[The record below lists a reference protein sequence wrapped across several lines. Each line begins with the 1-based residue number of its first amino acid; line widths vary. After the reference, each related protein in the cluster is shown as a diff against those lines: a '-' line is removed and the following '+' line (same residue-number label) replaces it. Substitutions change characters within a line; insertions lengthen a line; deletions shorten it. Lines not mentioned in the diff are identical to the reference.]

1 MQPIIEYLKAT
12 YHPIGLIV
20 YGSFANGTNQE
31 NSDFDALLVTED
43 GPQVHDHSHV
53 LNTELDVFVYPK
65 ATFTQDYDIEDF
77 IQIWDGLIVLDPS
90 GLLAALK
97 EQANAYIQ
105 QYAPKNRQENEH
117 NVAWC
122 QKMLSRAQRGDMEG
136 FYRLHWLLK
145 DSLEIYF
152 DLRGQYFFGP
162 KKGLRQMG
170 ETDPEAAR
178 LYDDALRSPSYETV
192 GRWVACL
199 KKRLG

>member
-1 MQPIIEYLKAT
+1 METIIEYLKET

-20 YGSFANGTNQE
+20 YGSFANGTHQE

-43 GPQVHDHSHV
+43 GPQGHDHSYV
-53 LNTELDVFVYPK
+53 LGTELDVFLYPK
-65 ATFTQDYDIEDF
+65 ATFMRDYDIEDF
-77 IQIWDGLIVLDPS
+77 IQVWDGLIVLDSS

-97 EQANAYIQ
+97 ERANVYIQ
-105 QYAPKNRQENEH
+105 QYAPKSRQENEH

-122 QKMLSRAQRGDMEG
+122 QKMLSRTQRADTEG

-152 DLRGQYFFGP
+152 DVRGQYFFGP
-162 KKGLRQMG
+162 KKALRQME

-178 LYDDALRSPSYETV
+178 LYDLALRNPSLETV

-199 KKRLG
+199 RERLR